1 MTDPPF
7 VLTKPGIE
15 AGGSLVD
22 IFARK
27 EAERVAG
34 RNIFWWGIGS
44 SLGPAV
50 CKAAQDAGGKL
61 PVVFALNTRPSR
73 PKEHDVSPA
82 RVFRWTKWQ
91 DWNGSI
97 RDVPAFARV
106 TSRGHKLKRAHYALV
121 CYSEKPITF
130 DLNGPAFDPSLCRTA
145 LAKRPGSSQVTA
157 LVWGDLNAADHKRG
171 QYRIAFRATLVS
183 PWQAKL
189 VSYR

>member
-1 MTDPPF
+1 MEISEPNVMTDPPF

-15 AGGSLVD
+15 AGESLVD

-34 RNIFWWGIGS
+34 KNIFWWGIGS

-97 RDVPAFARV
+97 RDVQH
-106 TSRGHKLKRAHYALV
+106 SRASLV
-121 CYSEKPITF
+121 EGIS
-130 DLNGPAFDPSLCRTA
+130 
-145 LAKRPGSSQVTA
+145 
-157 LVWGDLNAADHKRG
+157 
-171 QYRIAFRATLVS
+171 
-183 PWQAKL
+183 
-189 VSYR
+189 